1 MTLNDYSEDKLIQE
15 STAEFLEHE
24 LGWESVF
31 AFDKEVLGENG
42 TLGRT
47 TQHEVLLR
55 PRFMAALKR
64 LNPWITDSQMEEA
77 LLKMTEHL
85 SSASL
90 MQTNEEKYRY
100 IRNGIP
106 VTYCKPNGEQD
117 RKHAII
123 VDFREG
129 HQKDNDFLVVREFI
143 VQGLLYRR
151 RADLVCFVNGLPLV
165 FMEVKNHDVAV
176 ENAYTDNYSDYL
188 DTIPQLFYYNA
199 FSILSNGIDA
209 RIGTIGSKWEF
220 FNQWKRLAEEE
231 AGNIELPTML
241 RGVLDKQN
249 LLDLIENF
257 ILFDHSDG
265 KNVKILARNHQYLG
279 VNQAVEMYRHRKE
292 LQGKMGVFW
301 HTQGSGKSYSM
312 LFLAQKIRRK
322 FAGSPTILVLT
333 DREELNTQISDKF
346 LNCRLLGDVDKTTN
360 FLATSGEDLVDKL
373 KKNSS
378 FIFSLI
384 QKFNQPNAV
393 PIYPDHDLIIMSDE
407 AHRTQNGIFAD
418 NMMHLLPTAC
428 RIGFTGTPLMKDDNI
443 TARTFGGY
451 VSVYDFK
458 RAVDDH
464 ATVPLYY
471 ENRAEKLKE
480 LKNPKINE
488 EIAVALDDAELDEEQ
503 KSKIEQQ
510 FAKEVHL
517 LTAEKRL
524 RIVARDIVRHYCDT
538 WTSGKA
544 MVVSYNKVTCVRM
557 YNYVQKYWAEEIEA
571 LKKQIKKMESVQEA
585 QEMDR
590 KLKWMEET
598 DMAVVV
604 SQEQN
609 ELQTFKK
616 WGLDIT
622 PHRKRMNDEEL
633 DKSFKNEKNPLRIV
647 FVCAMWLT
655 GFDVPTLG
663 TLYLDKPMKAHTL
676 MQAIARANRV
686 AEGKSNGLIV
696 DYIGI
701 VKALR
706 KALAEYTANQGEG
719 KGNDPLIDK
728 EKLVEDITMA
738 IAKASQMMEEYHIPM
753 QKHLEA
759 MNFERLTLLKDAANA
774 LSETVELRKQF
785 CSIANTLETLWKYLC
800 QEDMTD
806 GMMRRKNVI
815 VAIHKQ
821 LQRKR
826 KHVDVT
832 DISVVINHIINDHLD
847 LDENEVDSSHED
859 HPILDISKIN
869 FDILRRE
876 FAKSKRKNLVMR
888 DLQDMLQERLAR
900 MMAVN
905 SSCINFYERYQE
917 IIKEYNQ
924 EQDRANIEKTF
935 EELMALSSQ
944 MDEEEKRY
952 VREGFENDEQLA
964 VYDLLFKEN
973 LSKKDIETVKEVSKE
988 LLRTIREKVEQ
999 MSQPFEK
1006 SNTRAEIQL
1015 TIRDI
1020 LWNELPEKSYPEE
1033 SINTYRAK
1041 IYEYVST
1048 IYAA

>member
-1 MTLNDYSEDKLIQE
+1 MTSNDYSEDKLIQK
-15 STAEFLEHE
+15 STAELLEHE

-42 TLGRT
+42 TLGRMG
-47 TQHEVLLR
+47 QHEVLLR
-55 PRFMAALKR
+55 PRFKVALKR
-64 LNPWITDSQMEEA
+64 LNPWLTDKQMEEA
-77 LLKMTEHL
+77 LLAMTEHM

-100 IRNGIP
+100 IRDGIP
-106 VTYCKPNGEQD
+106 VTCYKPNGEKD
-117 RKHAII
+117 ERRALVI
-123 VDFREG
+123 DFREG
-129 HQKDNDFLVVREFI
+129 HQEENDFLAVRELT
-143 VQGLLYRR
+143 VRGALYER

-165 FMEVKNHDVAV
+165 FMEVKNHDIAV
-176 ENAYTDNYSDYL
+176 ENAYNDNYSDYL
-188 DTIPQLFYYNA
+188 VSIPQLFYYNA

-220 FNQWKRLAEEE
+220 FNHWKRLVEEE

-241 RGVLDKQN
+241 RGVLNKKN
-249 LLDLIENF
+249 LLDLVENF
-257 ILFDHSDG
+257 ILYDHSDG

-333 DREELNTQISDKF
+333 DREELNTQISDSF
-346 LNCRLLGDVDKTTN
+346 LNCRLLGNVDKATK
-360 FLATSGEDLVDKL
+360 FLATSGSDLVNKL
-373 KKNSS
+373 NENPS

-384 QKFNQPNAV
+384 QKFNQPNAT
-393 PIYPDHDLIIMSDE
+393 PIYPDHDIVIMSDE
-407 AHRTQNGIFAD
+407 AHRTQNGIFAE

-488 EIAVALDDAELDEEQ
+488 EIAAALDDADLDEEQ

-524 RIVARDIVRHYCDT
+524 RIVAKDIVRHYCDT

-557 YNYVQKYWAEEIEA
+557 YNYVQKYWQEEIA
-571 LKKQIKKMESVQEA
+571 LLKRRIKNAESVQEA
-585 QEMDR
+585 QEMER
-590 KLKWMEET
+590 KLKWMEDT

-609 ELQTFKK
+609 EQKTFEK

-633 DKSFKNEKNPLRIV
+633 DKFFKAKDNPLRIV

-706 KALAEYTANQGEG
+706 KALAEYTANKGG
-719 KGNDPLIDK
+719 GDGNDPMIDK
-728 EKLVEDITMA
+728 EKLIQNVMET
-738 IAKASQMMEEYHIPM
+738 IAEASRLMEEHHTPM
-753 QKHLEA
+753 QVHLEA
-759 MNFERLTLLKDAANA
+759 MNFERLSLLKDAANA
-774 LSETVELRKQF
+774 LSEMVGLRKHF

-800 QEDMTD
+800 QEDLTD
-806 GMMRRKNVI
+806 DMVRRKNVI
-815 VAIHKQ
+815 VAIHKE
-821 LQRKR
+821 LQKKS

-847 LDENEVDSSHED
+847 IDEKGVDSSHED
-859 HPILDISKIN
+859 HPIIDISKIN

-905 SSCINFYERYQE
+905 SNRINFYERYQE

-935 EELMALSSQ
+935 EELMNLSSQ

-952 VREGFENDEQLA
+952 VREGFETDEQLA

-973 LSKKDIETVKEVSKE
+973 LSKEDIKKVKEISKE
-988 LLRTIREKVEQ
+988 MLATIKEKVAQ

-1006 SNTRAEIQL
+1006 DSTQAEIKN
-1015 TIRDI
+1015 TIRLI
-1020 LWNELPEKSYPEE
+1020 LWNELPESYPED
-1033 SINTYRAK
+1033 SINLYRTK

-1048 IYAA
+1048 IFAA